1 MDVAKADFAC
11 EGRPGVQG
19 ESLQWPPD
27 SQLIYITAIFSRDK
41 RQLHKRL
48 MHMSKPKTILEAL
61 ISFD

>member
-1 MDVAKADFAC
+1 MSPRLTLPVKGDL
-11 EGRPGVQG
+11 GSR
-19 ESLQWPPD
+19 ESHCSGHQTVR
-27 SQLIYITAIFSRDK
+27 YITAIFSRDK